1 MKTRLLLTM
10 LATTSALIGG
20 CAVHTVQ
27 EPYYRH
33 EHTVAVAPP
42 PPIYEN
48 SGYPPSAGYL
58 WINGYWNWTNVRYVW
73 VPGRWEAP
81 RQGYYWVPHRWE
93 RDGNHWRQHGGTWE
107 RDMRPKPVHVSPPVP
122 VRPKPVQVAPPVHAQ
137 SQSGQDSQLMRLIQ
151 QQASSRAPSPPPVVR
166 PEPDRIQKPAP
177 VVAPKEDRDTRRQV
191 EQDSKQR
198 VEHKSPP
205 PAAGATP
212 ERRDESRA
220 KADATPRPAPPV
232 APKDGRDGRRSTE
245 EADKQRMERRSV
257 PAEARPAAEMR
268 EESPAKSDATPRT
281 DHKDNPR
288 RPGRDKDDDR

>member
-1 MKTRLLLTM
+1 MKSRLLLTA

-33 EHTVAVAPP
+33 EHTVAMAPP

-107 RDMRPKPVHVSPPVP
+107 RDMRPQ
-122 VRPKPVQVAPPVHAQ
+122 PVQASPPVHARPQ
-137 SQSGQDSQLMRLIQ
+137 PVPASPPARQMQQQDSF
-151 QQASSRAPSPPPVVR
+151 RAPSPPPAVR
-166 PEPDRIQKPAP
+166 PEPERIQKPAP
-177 VVAPKEDRDTRRQV
+177 IAVPKDDRDIRRPA
-191 EQDSKQR
+191 EQEGKQR
-198 VEHKSPP
+198 VERKSPP
-205 PAAGATP
+205 PAAGAAP

-220 KADATPRPAPPV
+220 KADVTQRPAPPV
-232 APKDGRDGRRSTE
+232 APKDGRDGRRPTE
-245 EADKQRMERRSV
+245 EAGKQRTERRGA
-257 PAEARPAAEMR
+257 PAEARPATER
-268 EESPAKSDATPRT
+268 RDESPAKPDATPRT
-281 DHKDNPR
+281 ENRDSPR

>member
-1 MKTRLLLTM
+1 MKSRLLLTA
-10 LATTSALIGG
+10 LATTSVLIGG

-33 EHTVAVAPP
+33 EHIVTVAPP

-107 RDMRPKPVHVSPPVP
+107 RDMRPQ
-122 VRPKPVQVAPPVHAQ
+122 PVQVAPPVHARPQ
-137 SQSGQDSQLMRLIQ
+137 PVPAAPPVRQIQ
-151 QQASSRAPSPPPVVR
+151 QQDSLRAPSPPPAVR

-177 VVAPKEDRDTRRQV
+177 VVVPKDDRDTRRPA
-191 EQDSKQR
+191 EQDDKQR
-198 VEHKSPP
+198 VEHKGPP
-205 PAAGATP
+205 PAAGAAP

-220 KADATPRPAPPV
+220 KSDATPRPASSV
-232 APKDGRDGRRSTE
+232 APKDGRDGRRATE
-245 EADKQRMERRSV
+245 EADKQRTERKSA
-257 PAEARPAAEMR
+257 PAEVRPAAER
-268 EESPAKSDATPRT
+268 RDESPAKSDATPRPENR
-281 DHKDNPR
+281 DSPR